1 MFVIFGR
8 CREVWLRAKVVGGL
22 FVKFILIKNDWKIA
36 KKSQNVYAKN
46 TKTVGLVIFFYSFII
61 IIYLFCLSSFYSSIC
76 MLLCWHHVLVSSWLY
91 ICLHIYKYIMNLRL
105 KHHLYPKTNHVIGV
119 LVVNNTK

>member
-46 TKTVGLVIFFYSFII
+46 TKTVGLVIFFIHLLSLFISFVCPPSIVPFACCYVGTMFWFQAGY
-61 IIYLFCLSSFYSSIC
+61 IYA
-76 MLLCWHHVLVSSWLY
+76 Y
-91 ICLHIYKYIMNLRL
+91 IYIN
-105 KHHLYPKTNHVIGV
+105 I
-119 LVVNNTK
+119 